1 MALSRREWLVLSGVG
16 AAAALAGAVVG
27 PILLQS
33 RSGAADLQLVPLP
46 DLTGHTRQ
54 ISEWRGK
61 IVLVNFWATWCAPCR
76 EEIPMLISLH
86 EMYSSSGL
94 EIVGIAVDSV
104 SNVIEYASKY
114 GIMYPVLIADA
125 GGIDVMRKLGN
136 AAGALPYTV
145 VLDRRGVIVSRKLGI
160 LRRSEVEHQIKEMLK
175 NDAKLGAP

>member
-16 AAAALAGAVVG
+16 AAATLAGVVVG

-33 RSGAADLQLVPLP
+33 GSGAADLQLIPLP

-76 EEIPMLISLH
+76 EEIPMLIALR
-86 EMYSSSGL
+86 EKYSSNGL

-104 SNVIEYASKY
+104 SNVVEYASKY
-114 GIMYPVLIADA
+114 GITYPVLIADA

-145 VLDRRGVIVSRKLGI
+145 VLDRSGVIVSRKLGI
-160 LRRSEVEHQIKEMLK
+160 LRRSEVEHQIKEMIK
-175 NDAKLGAP
+175 SDAK